1 MTFLIL
7 KWMVLSNVDLILK
20 AQLVDIGIKH
30 FLKVYI
36 NLVDIFIN
44 LNFSSNNALLWV
56 VQSIIPRGIK
66 GFKYQSLHNITF
78 HLVQWVWKM
87 IFIYI

>member
-7 KWMVLSNVDLILK
+7 KWLVLSNVDLILK

-30 FLKVYI
+30 FLKVYT

-44 LNFSSNNALLWV
+44 LNLSSNNALL
-56 VQSIIPRGIK
+56 
-66 GFKYQSLHNITF
+66 
-78 HLVQWVWKM
+78 
-87 IFIYI
+87 